1 MNLCSAKTKISLL
14 FQRVHFNNFPTTKP
28 GGRYFA
34 QLPVMKDWAKLI
46 TIYLSN
52 TVEII
57 AAVVIGIAILK
68 FLYRYFR
75 PFSLSNSSTA
85 NEKLRIEFGSSV
97 ALALELLL
105 GADVLAT
112 AVAPTWDEIGKL
124 AAIAALRTALNFF
137 LEQELRSSGLKPSP
151 KDIND

>member
-1 MNLCSAKTKISLL
+1 
-14 FQRVHFNNFPTTKP
+14 
-28 GGRYFA
+28 
-34 QLPVMKDWAKLI
+34 MKEWAKII

-68 FLYRYFR
+68 FLYSYLR
-75 PFSLSNSSTA
+75 PFTRSNNSNS

-124 AAIAALRTALNFF
+124 AAIATLRTALNFF
-137 LEQELRSSGLKPSP
+137 LERELRSSGLKEVP
-151 KDIND
+151 KNTERLKP